1 MLRRTTTAKNVQA
14 RVGLSFQQIQKYE
27 KGKNRVGSGRLAK
40 IAEALDV
47 PVARLFDSS
56 VEGPHGPI
64 TGGVV
69 TDPLAQH
76 HAMAMLKAFAKLSP
90 DLQLSLVVLVE
101 RMAEHSSN

>member
-1 MLRRTTTAKNVQA
+1 MLRRTTRAKNVQA

-27 KGKNRVGSGRLAK
+27 KGKNCVGSGRLAK

-47 PVARLFDSS
+47 PVAHDSS

-69 TDPLAQH
+69 PTPLAQH

-90 DLQLSLVVLVE
+90 DLQLSLVVLVA

>member
-1 MLRRTTTAKNVQA
+1 MLRRTTRAKNVQA

-27 KGKNRVGSGRLAK
+27 KGKNCVGSGRLAK